1 MENIINTQS
10 VKNSALHMTA
20 YERAG
25 TIDTRAYAV
34 DEVVRPYIKLMDDS
48 DLIACYNEFATQN
61 GDEMFLENDESLFE
75 NMKPFDA
82 VRATNY
88 GDYRYSDDYA
98 RFNAYGNIDSFDDYK
113 IRREIEHDD
122 DFLGWM
128 YANAYEDE
136 NQNERIKYALEM
148 VKAGY

>member
-1 MENIINTQS
+1 
-10 VKNSALHMTA
+10 MTA

-61 GDEMFLENDESLFE
+61 
-75 NMKPFDA
+75 
-82 VRATNY
+82 